1 MSIAGSVS
9 KNSVKARMAGNAAAS
24 DVYEEKLIA
33 LIRTQ
38 PDAAIEMVAALPESV
53 RARLAF
59 FCYQRRHFHDLGL
72 QIASTCSLGG
82 LEDVAGAA
90 GTVMFNQSRDFT
102 RAAEQKK
109 PASVSI
115 ARNGRVISLAQFA

>member
-1 MSIAGSVS
+1 MSIA
-9 KNSVKARMAGNAAAS
+9 NSELENSGKARVAGNAGTS
-24 DVYEEKLIA
+24 EFYEEKLIA

-38 PDAAIEMVAALPESV
+38 PDAAIEMVSALPEGT

-90 GTVMFNQSRDFT
+90 GTVMFNQSRNFT
-102 RAAEQKK
+102 KTVEQKK
-109 PASVSI
+109 PSGVSI